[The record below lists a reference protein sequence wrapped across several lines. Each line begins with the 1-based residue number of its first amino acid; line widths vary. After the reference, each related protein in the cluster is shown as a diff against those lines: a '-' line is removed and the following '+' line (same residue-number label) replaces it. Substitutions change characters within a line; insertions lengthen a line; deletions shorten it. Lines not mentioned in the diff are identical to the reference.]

1 MGQSVI
7 FYFSSNWLLSQ
18 ISMIVNLLKDM
29 RSNLVDKIPSRYELT
44 FRLAL
49 FKVVA
54 LRIVWLKL
62 KLVLVTLSASE

>member
-1 MGQSVI
+1 
-7 FYFSSNWLLSQ
+7 
-18 ISMIVNLLKDM
+18 MIVNLLKDM

-62 KLVLVTLSASE
+62 KLVMVTLSASE